1 MLKVQNII
9 RRFCH
14 HHSRDIL
21 YTPKPCNPLV
31 ECESKYKCIK
41 HDTKIQQTKKPLPI
55 EIQYYNNK
63 ILYKILIEIPK

>member
-14 HHSRDIL
+14 HHSKDIL
-21 YTPKPCNPLV
+21 HTPKPCNPLV

-41 HDTKIQQTKKPLPI
+41 KEEKIQQTKTLPI
-55 EIQYYNNK
+55 EIQYYNNN